1 MTRPQQANDR
11 MVLKRFLVNREG
23 HATVDEIQN
32 ECQGSDELK
41 WTVMRIRA
49 AVRWDTEH
57 PDSRSELK
65 FVPGGKGL
73 RLVENSERVAE
84 GRGAKA
90 ELVRAINGESST
102 ARRIFGNGRRSARH
116 IRGIETGRR
125 AAPEHGSNSRP
136 DIVVGSKFNESERR
150 HTLHNIEFQGKAKN
164 GGSTF
169 TSADVAQAF
178 TTGRGSDFSWVFI
191 HKSSIRRKSDDKY
204 DEWDRTLEL
213 AQRLGVGIV
222 AYGDPRLVSTWRL
235 ILQAKKERRTS
246 RSVAYHKWYLRLL
259 DDLF

>member
-11 MVLKRFLVNREG
+11 MVLRRFLLNLDG
-23 HATVDEIQN
+23 HATVNEIRN
-32 ECQGSDELK
+32 ECRGSDGSNWSLA
-41 WTVMRIRA
+41 RIRA
-49 AVRWDTEH
+49 AIRWDSEH
-57 PDSRSELK
+57 PDSRSEIK
-65 FVPGGKGL
+65 FVPGGQGI
-73 RLVENSERVAE
+73 RLVENSERVGE

-90 ELVRAINGESST
+90 ELVRAINGESSS
-102 ARRIFGNGRRSARH
+102 ARRIFGNGSRSARH

-136 DIVVGSKFNESERR
+136 DIVVGSKFSDNERR
-150 HTLHNIEFQGKAKN
+150 HTLHNIEFQGKATN
-164 GGSTF
+164 GISTF

-213 AQRLGVGIV
+213 AKRLGVGIV
-222 AYGDPRLVSTWRL
+222 AYGDPRHVGTWRL
-235 ILQAKKERRTS
+235 ILQAKREKRTS
-246 RSVAYHKWYLRLL
+246 RSVEYHKWYVRLL
-259 DDLF
+259 NDLK